1 MSRTVPFSSSILSEF
16 LIFSLRVAK
25 IHKDLILNFFAFD
38 SVSFKKND
46 RNSWIMVR
54 TKTIIAV
61 LMKEFRVIR

>member
-1 MSRTVPFSSSILSEF
+1 MSRTVPFSSSIFSEF

-25 IHKDLILNFFAFD
+25 IHSALILNFLAFD